1 MPYTIDPLSIQFT
14 ETRHGVNATARILFD
29 GKKVGTIHDH
39 AERIVTDVTFATE
52 ECRVAFATEA
62 RRVLV
67 TVFGKADHHDSAF
80 ISEYARA
87 LLQEAEADLL
97 KQTQGD
103 QTSGDQA

>member
-14 ETRHGVNATARILFD
+14 ETRHGINATARILLD

-39 AERIVTDVTFATE
+39 TERIVTDVTFTTE
-52 ECRVAFATEA
+52 EDRFAFAAEA

-67 TVFGKADHHDSAF
+67 TVFGKANHHDSAF

-87 LLQEAEADLL
+87 LLKQAEDELL
-97 KQTQGD
+97 KRSRDDRLSDDG
-103 QTSGDQA
+103 A